1 MTSLRDQ
8 SELQNLYS
16 ETLTKLKKGERPL
29 YNLDEEAINFC
40 VKYWSELNEKN
51 APQSDYLPLLCI
63 LDHAKKGSLNFVE
76 PITWVLKNRDEA
88 DLLVYTLSAAHKV
101 ILEECER
108 LGERTPF
115 AFIDSLKGVLGHKNP
130 EVLEWTLRTI
140 EALGHQSII
149 LKEDVIRARP
159 GMLAFLNEHKKNSRD
174 LIDYLIRRWGGS
186 L

>member
-1 MTSLRDQ
+1 MTSITDQ
-8 SELQNLYS
+8 SELQRLYN
-16 ETLTKLKKGERPL
+16 ETLTKLKNGERPL
-29 YNLDEEAINFC
+29 YNLDEEAVKFC
-40 VKYWSELNEKN
+40 VQYWSDLNIKN
-51 APQSDYLPLLCI
+51 ASQKDYLPLLCI

-76 PITWVLKNRDEA
+76 PITWVLKNREEP

-108 LGERTPF
+108 LGERIPF
-115 AFIDSLKGVLGHKNP
+115 GFIESLKGVLLHKNP

-159 GMLAFLNEHKKNSRD
+159 GMLSFLNEHKKNSRD